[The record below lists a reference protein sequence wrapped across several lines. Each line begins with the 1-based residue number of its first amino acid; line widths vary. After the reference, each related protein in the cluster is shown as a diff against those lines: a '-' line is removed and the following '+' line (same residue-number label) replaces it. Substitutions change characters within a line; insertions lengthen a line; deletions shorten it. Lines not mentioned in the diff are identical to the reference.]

1 MTKNS
6 VERLAIQLRT
16 RTLAHTP
23 ASDVHAMYSHILW
36 ALTAA
41 PSLQQLVVHL
51 QFMTNLLQ
59 PPGEA
64 KATTRCMNQKA
75 HFTSRFHVVVLIP
88 LPKRR
93 FFVPSFRWTHLWSLY
108 DLIVSCGKGCL
119 LRNKSKFLSVA
130 ALKWKLPVITNPVL
144 YQLYIPCFQFI
155 WLGHETDSQ
164 SLFGSKCKTVVI
176 SALSTRVIEV
186 KFKKLLSKKL
196 GAIEICHL
204 LLVSSLHKWTD

>member
-1 MTKNS
+1 MCTPCI
-6 VERLAIQLRT
+6 LTYCGHWLLLLRYNNW
-16 RTLAHTP
+16 LF
-23 ASDVHAMYSHILW
+23 IFNLW
-36 ALTAA
+36 LTF
-41 PSLQQLVVHL
+41 SNHRVRQKRR
-51 QFMTNLLQ
+51 
-59 PPGEA
+59 PGA
-64 KATTRCMNQKA
+64 WIRKLSA

-119 LRNKSKFLSVA
+119 LRNESKFLSVA